1 VFNVRGI
8 QTLKWSDFWQK
19 VHARNWT
26 IALHLKI
33 GIVWQEIQQLNQVY
47 MPGYLGLRAV
57 SYISSQSGDW
67 TADIK
72 AVPCIL
78 DLQNSWTALSIANQR
93 K

>member
-33 GIVWQEIQQLNQVY
+33 GIVL
-47 MPGYLGLRAV
+47 PGYLGLRAV
-57 SYISSQSGDW
+57 SYISSRSGDW